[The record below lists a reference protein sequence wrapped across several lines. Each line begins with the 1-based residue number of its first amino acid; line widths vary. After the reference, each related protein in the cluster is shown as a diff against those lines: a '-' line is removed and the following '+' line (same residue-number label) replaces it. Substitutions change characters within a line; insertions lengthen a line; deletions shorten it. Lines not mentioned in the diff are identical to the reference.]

1 MNCIKTNLEKKVLI
15 IISIWLSIIII
26 IISIVASTTDN
37 KFYNIGPNENLI
49 ILGIKINTYYKYIIV
64 IVYSIFNSIIRSSN
78 NILIGNWLTNNICD
92 IKYKL
97 DPKYKQFSYWTT
109 TIYHVYTWFDWLIY
123 YSLMLIQI
131 DMFIIEVFCETVI
144 ANCLTK
150 YYLSHI
156 IPNFQRES
164 NTNQHIDHC
173 IDPKI
178 DIKIEPNINNYFDPN
193 INPNINKIQ
202 YVQLK

>member
-1 MNCIKTNLEKKVLI
+1 
-15 IISIWLSIIII
+15 
-26 IISIVASTTDN
+26 
-37 KFYNIGPNENLI
+37 
-49 ILGIKINTYYKYIIV
+49 
-64 IVYSIFNSIIRSSN
+64 
-78 NILIGNWLTNNICD
+78 
-92 IKYKL
+92 
-97 DPKYKQFSYWTT
+97 
-109 TIYHVYTWFDWLIY
+109 
-123 YSLMLIQI
+123 MLIQI

-173 IDPKI
+173 IDPQI